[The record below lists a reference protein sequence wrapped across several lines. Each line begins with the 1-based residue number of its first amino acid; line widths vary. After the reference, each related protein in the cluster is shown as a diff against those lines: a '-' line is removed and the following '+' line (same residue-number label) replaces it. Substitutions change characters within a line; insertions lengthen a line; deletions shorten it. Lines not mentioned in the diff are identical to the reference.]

1 MFKVGSQKTIVA
13 SYILK
18 SQHKNFLLESSPNP
32 LFCFAY
38 FAHCTERVFLQ
49 SNSRVLGQLHITDKS
64 NTQIQ
69 VFHLLQLHF
78 INPAATLI
86 WVPISET
93 NSHVDLS
100 YLLLTFLNIV
110 FRLTVWLIHHS
121 YFYLFHLIIIFTIKT
136 INISLMGILLS
147 PK

>member
-13 SYILK
+13 CYILQ

-49 SNSRVLGQLHITDKS
+49 SNNKVIGQLHITDKS
-64 NTQIQ
+64 NTQIH
-69 VFHLLQLHF
+69 FLQLHF

-110 FRLTVWLIHHS
+110 FRLTVWLIHLS
-121 YFYLFHLIIIFTIKT
+121 YFYLFHLIIIFTIKI